1 MTALVAVELTRAD
14 LPDLQ
19 LLARSCLDL
28 DGGLPMFAGEAI
40 LGSRLLRDRTI
51 GLRLPDGTLAAAAGI
66 SLADDTAT
74 TSGMVVPTMRRRGIG
89 ERLLQW
95 AIQEAGG
102 AAIQVATESCSTD
115 AETLYAR
122 HGLIQDFAETVM
134 RHDLLDVPVIAL
146 PTGVQIT
153 PVSSAS
159 EQDLFDAYRGS
170 FVDRPGF
177 LEPEA
182 DDWLAELRDD
192 DDWRRDLSLLARD
205 ERATPIGFVN
215 VLGNWLDQVG
225 VVPAWRGHR
234 LGAYLVAESL
244 RALKSEQA
252 DEMWLCVNV
261 NNPAENL
268 YQQLG
273 FTSHGTRA
281 RYVTRS
287 KPGAPTNAVGAH
299 PNSALAPRR

>member
-1 MTALVAVELTRAD
+1 MTALVAFELTRAD

-19 LLARSCLDL
+19 GLARACLDL
-28 DGGLPMFAGEAI
+28 DGGLPMFAGEAM
-40 LGSRLLRDRTI
+40 LDSRLLRDATI

-66 SLADDTAT
+66 SHADDTAT
-74 TSGMVVPTMRRRGIG
+74 TSGMVHPTMRRRGIG

-95 AIQEAGG
+95 AIQEAGD
-102 AAIQVATESCSTD
+102 AAIQVATESCSAD
-115 AETLYAR
+115 ADALYAR
-122 HGLIQDFAETVM
+122 HGLIKNFEETVM
-134 RHDLLDVPVIAL
+134 RHDLQDVPVVGL
-146 PTGVQIT
+146 PNGVQIT
-153 PVSSAS
+153 PVSGAP

-170 FVDRPGF
+170 FADRPGF
-177 LEPEA
+177 VEPEA
-182 DDWLAELRDD
+182 EQWLTELRDD
-192 DDWRRDLSLLARD
+192 DDWRRDLSLLALD
-205 ERATPIGFVN
+205 EQATPIGFVN

-273 FTSHGTRA
+273 FTRYGTRA
-281 RYVTRS
+281 RYIRPST
-287 KPGAPTNAVGAH
+287 AAATTNTGIVEGWPARPKWV
-299 PNSALAPRR
+299 